1 MRCASAHV
9 RLRCIGNRCSPYGHC
24 CDTERPKNAAT
35 ERPTPHV
42 QCFVQRSVSAFREL
56 ARRQEPRTMR
66 CGQRT
71 NTTATGHAHSRRRPV
86 KDGRTYPGRP
96 AGGEGTRQGW
106 RPPTHH
112 DGFDDP
118 LRAKAPRRGHATQ
131 GSRQEPRRFCTYP
144 LPLGPGNEDRPGPNS
159 VAAAVG
165 AGGLLHTD
173 GAASLTLAGRV
184 K

>member
-9 RLRCIGNRCSPYGHC
+9 RLRCIGNRSSPYGHC

-71 NTTATGHAHSRRRPV
+71 NTTVCAGDYEAECSSVQGTSNTSVSILVCTTPEFRGSVCRRLLKMTARWTHPWSRTVSRKAFDLRDTV
-86 KDGRTYPGRP
+86 FEESYPAQPRF
-96 AGGEGTRQGW
+96 GGWHCVSDFLSADSES
-106 RPPTHH
+106 
-112 DGFDDP
+112 F
-118 LRAKAPRRGHATQ
+118 
-131 GSRQEPRRFCTYP
+131 
-144 LPLGPGNEDRPGPNS
+144 
-159 VAAAVG
+159 
-165 AGGLLHTD
+165 TD
-173 GAASLTLAGRV
+173 S
-184 K
+184 